1 MSEETIVTPLALCGS
16 AEIELAHQQ
25 MRRHRACRIQV
36 CAWKWV
42 AYHTLV
48 AYGRIAP
55 QTLSPRER
63 AHRRGI
69 EFLAAAP
76 QSPATRSLSA
86 CGTAEFTLLHRVL
99 NGLEE
104 DMRAH
109 LRDGREGER
118 R

>member
-1 MSEETIVTPLALCGS
+1 MSEDTIATPPAICGS

-25 MRRHRACRIQV
+25 MRRHRACRIEL

-42 AYHTLV
+42 AYNTLV
-48 AYGRIAP
+48 ANGRIAP
-55 QTLSPRER
+55 QTVGPRER

-69 EFLAAAP
+69 EFPTAP
-76 QSPATRSLSA
+76 SPVAGSLSD
-86 CGTAEFTLLHRVL
+86 CGTPEFTLLQRVL
-99 NGLEE
+99 DGLVQ

-109 LRDGREGER
+109 LGDSRQGER

>member
-1 MSEETIVTPLALCGS
+1 MLSEDTIATAPAICGS

-25 MRRHRACRIQV
+25 MRRHRACRIET

-48 AYGRIAP
+48 ANGRIAP
-55 QTLSPRER
+55 QRVSPRER

-69 EFLAAAP
+69 EFPIAP
-76 QSPATRSLSA
+76 SLTDGSLSA
-86 CGTAEFTLLHRVL
+86 CGTTEFTLLQRVL
-99 NGLEE
+99 DGLLQ
-104 DMRAH
+104 DMRAP
-109 LRDGREGER
+109 LGDGCEGER